1 MIKILL
7 VDDHK
12 VMRDGLRLL
21 LDDHPDMQVV
31 GEADHGR
38 DALALV
44 SRIQVDVVVMD
55 VAMPELNGIETTR
68 RMLTR
73 FPSIKVVSLSMYNER
88 KILTEMLQAGAAALV
103 VKGSATED
111 LVQAIR
117 TVHAGRTFLAPEIIK
132 TVGEDFAKTVGVVRG
147 KSSDLT
153 NRELEVLQLVAE
165 GGTTKSIGNRL
176 DISAK
181 TVDTHRQNIMRKL
194 NLRTVAELTKYA
206 VREGITSL

>member
-1 MIKILL
+1 MIRILL

-21 LDDHPDMQVV
+21 LDHYSDMQVV

-38 DALALV
+38 DALALAA
-44 SRIQVDVVVMD
+44 RLEVDVVVMD

-68 RMLTR
+68 RLLAR
-73 FPSIKVVSLSMYNER
+73 HPAVRVVALSMYNDR
-88 KILTEMLQAGAAALV
+88 RILNEMLQAGASALV
-103 VKGSATED
+103 VKGSATEE
-111 LVQAIR
+111 LIQAIR
-117 TVHAGRTFLAPEIIK
+117 AVRAGQEYVAPAIAA
-132 TVGEDFAKTVGVVRG
+132 TLGSNVGGGAGADQIAPAV
-147 KSSDLT
+147 LT

-165 GGTTKSIGNRL
+165 GGTTKSIGSRL
-176 DISAK
+176 NISAK

-206 VREGITSL
+206 VREGITTL

>member
-1 MIKILL
+1 MIRILL

-21 LDDHPDMQVV
+21 LDDHADMQVV

-38 DALALV
+38 DALALAA
-44 SRIQVDVVVMD
+44 RLQIDVVVMD
-55 VAMPELNGIETTR
+55 VAMPELNGIEATR
-68 RMLTR
+68 RLLVR
-73 FPSIKVVSLSMYNER
+73 FPQVKVVALSMYNER
-88 KILTEMLQAGAAALV
+88 KILTEMIQAGASALV

-117 TVHAGRTFLAPEIIK
+117 AAHAGRTFLAPEIAR
-132 TVGEDFAKTVGVVRG
+132 TVGKDFTEQVAGERG
-147 KSSDLT
+147 KSGDLT

>member
-1 MIKILL
+1 
-7 VDDHK
+7 
-12 VMRDGLRLL
+12 
-21 LDDHPDMQVV
+21 
-31 GEADHGR
+31 
-38 DALALV
+38 
-44 SRIQVDVVVMD
+44 MD

-73 FPSIKVVSLSMYNER
+73 FPSIKVVFLSMYNER
-88 KILTEMLQAGAAALV
+88 KILTEMLQSGASALV

-132 TVGEDFAKTVGVVRG
+132 IVGEDFAKKDGVVRG
-147 KSSDLT
+147 KSSGLT

-181 TVDTHRQNIMRKL
+181 TVDAHRQNIMRKL

-206 VREGITSL
+206 VREGITFL

>member
-1 MIKILL
+1 MIRILL

-12 VMRDGLRLL
+12 VMREGLRLL
-21 LDDHPDMQVV
+21 LDHHQDMVVV

-38 DALALV
+38 DALAMCDKLEL
-44 SRIQVDVVVMD
+44 DVVVMD

-68 RMLTR
+68 RLLTR
-73 FPSIKVVSLSMYNER
+73 HPEIKVVALSMYNER
-88 KILTEMLQAGAAALV
+88 RILAEMLQAGASALV
-103 VKGSATED
+103 VKGSATEE

-117 TVHAGRTFLAPEIIK
+117 AARAGERFIAPEIAA
-132 TVGEDFAKTVGVVRG
+132 TVGGVFHDT
-147 KSSDLT
+147 SSVDQVAPAVLT

-165 GGTTKSIGNRL
+165 GGTTKSIGTRL
-176 DISAK
+176 NISAK

-206 VREGITSL
+206 VREGITTL

>member
-38 DALALV
+38 DALALA

-68 RMLTR
+68 RMLIR
-73 FPSIKVVSLSMYNER
+73 FPRIKVVSLSMYNER
-88 KILTEMLQAGAAALV
+88 KILTEMLQAGASALV

-132 TVGEDFAKTVGVVRG
+132 TVGEDFAKTVGVVRR
-147 KSSDLT
+147 KSGDLT

-206 VREGITSL
+206 IREGITSL

>member
-1 MIKILL
+1 MIRILL

-21 LDDHPDMQVV
+21 LDDHADMQVV

-38 DALALV
+38 DALALAA
-44 SRIQVDVVVMD
+44 RLQIDVVVMD
-55 VAMPELNGIETTR
+55 VAMPELNGIEATR
-68 RMLTR
+68 RLLVR
-73 FPSIKVVSLSMYNER
+73 FPQMKVVALSMYNER
-88 KILTEMLQAGAAALV
+88 KILTEMIQAGASALV

-117 TVHAGRTFLAPEIIK
+117 AAHAGRTFLAPEIARS
-132 TVGEDFAKTVGVVRG
+132 VGNDFTERVAGERG
-147 KSSDLT
+147 KSGDLT